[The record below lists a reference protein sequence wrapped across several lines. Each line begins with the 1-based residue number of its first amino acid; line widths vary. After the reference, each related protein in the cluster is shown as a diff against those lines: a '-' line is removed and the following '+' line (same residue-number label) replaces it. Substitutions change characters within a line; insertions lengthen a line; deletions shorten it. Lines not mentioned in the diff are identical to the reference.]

1 MTKSRILY
9 AASLLAAIFFLIFY
23 IGYFSMFLLLFL
35 LCVPLCA
42 FFLLLPAYR
51 NFSAVLAAPEKP
63 VCCGEAAVF
72 FLTAQCRSRIPTGTV
87 CAKVLCRNALT
98 GEVFRRRVHLSPAQG
113 KSTLELPI
121 ISPYCGKLEVTATH
135 LTVCDLFGIFS
146 LRYRLPKTAA
156 ACFVLPKVPELLVP
170 FSPKTDMGNETDEY
184 DLHHPGNDL
193 SELFAVREYRP
204 GDSLHSI
211 HWKLTEKR
219 GILMVRQGSLPL
231 PAGPDILVELQ
242 EASPAALSCAAET
255 ALALSSAMLSQGR
268 PHHVLWLG
276 GTELQSCA
284 VQDEDSAVQMTAWL
298 LSAHPQKQA
307 AAFAAYSTASDRQL
321 LYVTSAVPAVPLPET
336 AVVFCCA
343 PIETNADSNLIA
355 VTPGHIE
362 EALQGLTL

>member
-35 LCVPLCA
+35 LCVPLCT

-72 FLTAQCRSRIPTGTV
+72 SLTAQCRSRIPTGTV
-87 CAKVLCRNALT
+87 CAKILCRNTLT
-98 GEVFRRRVHLSPAQG
+98 GETFWHRVRLSPIQG
-113 KSTLELPI
+113 KSALELPI
-121 ISPYCGKLEVTATH
+121 ISPYCGKLEVTVTR

-146 LRYRLPKTAA
+146 LRYHLPEIAA
-156 ACFVLPKVPELLVP
+156 ACFVLPKIPEFLIP
-170 FSPKTDMGNETDEY
+170 FSPKADMGNKSDEY
-184 DLHHPGNDL
+184 DLYHPGNDL

-204 GDSLHSI
+204 GDSPHSI

-268 PHHVLWLG
+268 QHHVLWLG

-284 VQDEDSAVQMTAWL
+284 VRDEDSTVQMTAWL

-307 AAFAAYSTASDRQL
+307 AAFAAYPTTSDRQL
-321 LYVTSAVPAVPLPET
+321 LYVTSAVPVVSLPEAT
-336 AVVFCCA
+336 VTFCCA
-343 PIETNADSNLIA
+343 PIETNAGSNLIA